1 MVALLIVFLLL
12 ALVFGIGG
20 AIKVSLWFLLLLAL
34 AAIAAFLLGKALLTK
49 D

>member
-1 MVALLIVFLLL
+1 MVAILLLFLVL

-20 AIKVSLWFLLLLAL
+20 AIQISLWFLLLLVAAVVLGILAL
-34 AAIAAFLLGKALLTK
+34 KALTN

>member
-1 MVALLIVFLLL
+1 MIAILILFLVL

-20 AIKVSLWFLLLLAL
+20 AIEISLWFLLLLVVAVVLGIMALKAL
-34 AAIAAFLLGKALLTK
+34 AR